1 MFNEN
6 LDAIVAGI
14 AKNYSAT
21 EIFFTDPDR
30 HFPNKKVIINI
41 IKDLRRVMFPR
52 YFGDETPTGTN
63 PEYFIGETLIRIE
76 DSLRRQLKEALLFK
90 GAENIS
96 EAEVEQRVDGI
107 CKNFFEKL
115 PEIQRV
121 LLTDVQAAF
130 DGDPAAQSKE
140 EILGSSPSSCTASRT
155 SCTRRTCRSSPA
167 S

>member
-30 HFPNKKVIINI
+30 HFPNKKAIINI
-41 IKDLRRVMFPR
+41 IKDVRRVMFPR

-90 GAENIS
+90 GAEGIS
-96 EAEVEQRVDGI
+96 EEEVETRVDEI
-107 CKNFFEKL
+107 CKHFFEKL
-115 PEIQRV
+115 PEIQRI
-121 LLTDVQAAF
+121 LLTDSTATLPPRARKRSSS
-130 DGDPAAQSKE
+130 PTRA
-140 EILGSSPSSCTASRT
+140 SSPSSCTASPT
-155 SCTRRTCRSSPA
+155 SCICRRCR
-167 S
+167 